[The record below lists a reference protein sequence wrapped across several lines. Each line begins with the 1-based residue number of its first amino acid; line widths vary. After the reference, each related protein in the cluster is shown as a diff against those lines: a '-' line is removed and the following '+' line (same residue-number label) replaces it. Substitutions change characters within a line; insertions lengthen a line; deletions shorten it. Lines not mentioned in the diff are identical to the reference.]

1 MKKNDIMKLKNLNK
15 KYLHDKGECRLLW
28 REGLKLCAISMDET
42 QDISD
47 IYSTEYLEKA
57 EFCEE
62 VDWRKVCTDTRIL
75 VREDGRWVRK
85 WFAFQVYNEPY
96 VWEGNDY
103 YSIVRDVKKAKRVR
117 MAKLEVK

>member
-1 MKKNDIMKLKNLNK
+1 MNDIMKLKNLNK

-28 REGLKLCAISMDET
+28 KGGLKLCSVSMDEAR
-42 QDISD
+42 DISK

-62 VDWRKVCTDTRIL
+62 VDWRKIHTDTRVL
-75 VREDGRWVRK
+75 VRENEKWERR
-85 WFAFQVYNEPY
+85 WFAFQIYNQPY
-96 VWEGNDY
+96 VWEGDDY
-103 YSIVRDVKKAKRVR
+103 HSIVRDVKKAKRVR